1 MPEETNDFAATAAI
15 TVWEDDPAS
24 DTTTVAPLP
33 DLARQPFGYLF
44 DTPAPPPSDQTGSAA
59 FRYWTAAEA
68 LRRGADFWAPQVPA
82 QCWQRGTILEVF
94 LDRRENLQAEYDRR
108 SLNFYHWTLPT
119 ETIYTGASPDS
130 LCHELGHAILD
141 AIKPELWDRGV
152 PEISAF
158 HESFGDMSAILSAL
172 QVPSLRASLL
182 GTTGSQLYCN
192 SRLSRVAEQ
201 FGETLHAEDAQLADP
216 DCLRNAWNGFTYCDP
231 TSLPPAALTTH
242 LSSRPHSFSRIF
254 TGALFEA
261 LCAFLAHHAA
271 DSSAPTPDELC
282 DVSKQMRDIM
292 AKGVLHS
299 EVVIGYFAEVAYRM
313 VLESASIDPA
323 YPAILQDIFVR
334 RLILSDET
342 AVAIRS
348 LQTEAR
354 AVEPDEPPSEPVTV
368 AVPASSYGLGEPLLV
383 ETGAQTQRFLA
394 RSGTPGGKSVEPAGP
409 EVAAAAFV
417 AELFANGQV
426 DPGEH
431 DIKIS
436 KDAGRPEDRTHMI
449 IRDVKGLW
457 LRRRLFQC
465 GSCGGACSGPHTE
478 LTP

>member
-1 MPEETNDFAATAAI
+1 MPERTNDVAATAI

-24 DTTTVAPLP
+24 ETLTVAPLP
-33 DLARQPFGYLF
+33 DVAKQPFGYLF
-44 DTPAPPPSDQTGSAA
+44 DTPAPVPSDQTGSAA

-68 LRRGADFWAPQVPA
+68 LRRGADFWAQQVPA
-82 QCWQRGTILEVF
+82 QRWQRGTILEVF
-94 LDRRENLQAEYDRR
+94 LDRRELLQAEYDRR
-108 SLNFYHWTLPT
+108 SLNFYHWNAPT

-182 GTTGSQLYCN
+182 GTAGGQLYCN

-201 FGETLHAEDAQLADP
+201 FGETVHAEDANLADA
-216 DCLRNAWNGFTYCDP
+216 DCLRNAWNCFTYCDP
-231 TSLPPAALTTH
+231 LSLPPIALTTH

-282 DVSKQMRDIM
+282 DVSKQMRNIM

-299 EVVIGYFAEVAYRM
+299 QVVIGYFAEVAYRM

-323 YPAILQDIFVR
+323 YAAILQDTFVR

-354 AVEPDEPPSEPVTV
+354 AVEPDEPPFEPATV

-394 RSGTPGGKSVEPAGP
+394 RSGMPGGKSMEPASP
-409 EVAAAAFV
+409 ELAAAAFV

-436 KDAGRPEDRTHMI
+436 KNAGRPEDRTHMI

-465 GSCGGACSGPHTE
+465 GSCDGACSGQHVE